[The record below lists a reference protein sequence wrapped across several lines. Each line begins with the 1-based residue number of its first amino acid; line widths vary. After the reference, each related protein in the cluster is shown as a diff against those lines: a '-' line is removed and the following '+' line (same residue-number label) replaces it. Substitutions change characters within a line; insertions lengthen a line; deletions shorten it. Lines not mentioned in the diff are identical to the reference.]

1 MNSKNKKGLTQSQL
15 NLVSALNSLLAHQP
29 NDVFKLDGGPTNPK
43 KRDTYMTNNVKQMS
57 SSDRAIINNSRL
69 TVSYPTV
76 SFEKQGSGKSKSRD
90 RYREKAGGGMSNDV
104 MNQQLADNNQMTGML
119 SSAVSMIPGVGG
131 ILGGIT
137 SMLGKSFG
145 NDIADKFNT
154 KPLKSETNIY
164 GNLKL
169 GGYVNKNFIQYNTG
183 SHDSGNDLPIDS
195 NGNASGKATGGYV
208 QNKENA
214 YKFGDNSYV
223 MSDTLINPETGNLF
237 NIDAAKLNSKY
248 KNADKL
254 PEEQNAMDFGM
265 KRLSVINDSM
275 RNIKEQVLKAC
286 GGSTKK
292 TMEGGGDPVRN
303 RPWVDAYGNVNQPDN
318 QQIEPLAPINA
329 EVPLATDPFA
339 GTQVNSENYLN
350 ANPIPD
356 NTNILGNSEIN
367 LGTNL
372 TPMEYRS
379 PTTDNPGLLESAST
393 STTKTEPGG
402 FNYNWLAAGLKGVA
416 LGKSIADALT
426 PAEKERPILPN
437 YGKADREM
445 YSANADYTQARQDAL
460 AATNLSSNMNRSSAS
475 NFGAFQGRQSMNF
488 ANLSR
493 QLGNI
498 SMQENNQRSQQA
510 VQRGQYEATKSVDKA
525 NRLYQNRVDNQMNQ
539 ANADY
544 ADQKV
549 FSELSQIGTTF
560 NEYQYYKDALKNN
573 KELTEMKIK
582 ESAAILG
589 AKYENFGFDEAFMAK
604 MAKGDYEDVDFN
616 QLVKFI
622 ATGAQLK
629 KAKDKGKE

>member
-1 MNSKNKKGLTQSQL
+1 MNSKNNKGLQKSQL
-15 NLVSALNSLLAHQP
+15 NLIAALNSLLEHQP
-29 NDVFKLDGGPTNPK
+29 NDVFKFDGGPANPK
-43 KRDTYMTNNVKQMS
+43 KRDTYMTDNVKQMS
-57 SSDRAIINNSRL
+57 ASDRAIINSSRL
-69 TVSYPTV
+69 TTSYPTL
-76 SFEKQGSGKSKSRD
+76 SFEKQGNGKSKSRD

-131 ILGGIT
+131 ILGGLT
-137 SMLGKSFG
+137 SMLGKSFS

-154 KPLKSETNIY
+154 KPLKSDTNIY

-183 SHDSGNDLPIDS
+183 SHESGNDMPIDT

-214 YKFGDNSYV
+214 YKFGNNSYV

-303 RPWVDAYGNVNQPDN
+303 RPWVDAYGNVNQPDT
-318 QQIEPLAPINA
+318 QPIIEPLPQMGG
-329 EVPLATDPFA
+329 EVPLAADPFS
-339 GTQVNSENYLN
+339 GTAVNSENYLS
-350 ANPIPD
+350 PTSISD
-356 NTNILGNSEIN
+356 NTQIIPNTEIN

-372 TPMEYRS
+372 TPSDYRS
-379 PTTDNPGLLESAST
+379 AVPENTLEATPTTA
-393 STTKTEPGG
+393 TTGKGD
-402 FNYNWLAAGLKGVA
+402 FNFNWLAAGLKGVA

-437 YGKADREM
+437 YSKADREI

-460 AATNLSSNMNRSSAS
+460 ASTNLASNMNRSSAS

-498 SMQENNQRSQQA
+498 SMEENNQRSQQA

-544 ADQKV
+544 ADQKL

>member
-1 MNSKNKKGLTQSQL
+1 MNSKNNKGLQQSQL
-15 NLVSALNSLLAHQP
+15 NLIAALNSLMSHDAK
-29 NDVFKLDGGPTNPK
+29 DVFKKN
-43 KRDTYMTNNVKQMS
+43 
-57 SSDRAIINNSRL
+57 
-69 TVSYPTV
+69 
-76 SFEKQGSGKSKSRD
+76 KS
-90 RYREKAGGGMSNDV
+90 GGGMSNDI

-145 NDIADKFNT
+145 SDIADKFNT
-154 KPLKSETNIY
+154 KPLKSDTNIY

-183 SHDSGNDLPIDS
+183 SHESGNDMPIDT

-214 YKFGDNSYV
+214 YKFGNNSYV

-303 RPWVDAYGNVNQPDN
+303 RPWVDAYGNINQPDD
-318 QQIEPLAPINA
+318 QLTIEPLPQTGG
-329 EVPLATDPFA
+329 EVPLAADPFS
-339 GTQVNSENYLN
+339 GTAVNSENYLS
-350 ANPIPD
+350 PVTVPD
-356 NTNILGNSEIN
+356 TTQMLPNNEITLGN
-367 LGTNL
+367 NL
-372 TPMEYRS
+372 TPTDYRS
-379 PTTDNPGLLESAST
+379 ATPENTLEAT
-393 STTKTEPGG
+393 STTATTGKGD
-402 FNYNWLAAGLKGVA
+402 FNFNWLAAGLKGVA

-437 YGKADREM
+437 YSKADREI

-460 AATNLSSNMNRSSAS
+460 ASTNLASNMNRSSAS
-475 NFGAFQGRQSMNF
+475 NFGAFQGRQAMNF

-498 SMQENNQRSQQA
+498 SMEENNQRSQQA

-544 ADQKV
+544 ADQKL
-549 FSELSQIGTTF
+549 FSELSDIGTSFNKYAETKKQIQDNKDMQTF
-560 NEYQYYKDALKNN
+560 YVNQGLMLLN
-573 KELTEMKIK
+573 
-582 ESAAILG
+582 S
-589 AKYENFGFDEAFMAK
+589 KYENFELDSDIVERLKSGKYTIDDVVKIK
-604 MAKGDYEDVDFN
+604 MSIDS
-616 QLVKFI
+616 
-622 ATGAQLK
+622 K
-629 KAKDKGKE
+629 KK